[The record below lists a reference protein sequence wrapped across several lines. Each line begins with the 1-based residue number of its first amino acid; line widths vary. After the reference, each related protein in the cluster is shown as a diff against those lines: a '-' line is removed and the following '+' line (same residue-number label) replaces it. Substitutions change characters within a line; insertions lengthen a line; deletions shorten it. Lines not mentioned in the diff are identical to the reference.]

1 MSETLHLVDEQAAP
15 KPKKPITEAQRAAR
29 RANARKSTGPRTAAG
44 KFRSSL
50 NSLRHGA
57 YAKTFTLKTEDQ
69 ARFQSVIDDYIANF
83 NPQSYA
89 ELEFIEQMATASWRR
104 RRIATIINEKINQAI
119 DTVFAQ
125 VVQPSVQPAAKPVP
139 NYGPPFGPIE
149 FTITPAGSEPTPEP
163 EPKPEPAPAPETTES
178 SEPTSEAAQI
188 TPEALTELAYE
199 HIARTQPSL
208 FRLEAAERQA
218 AASFRAAFRGLQ
230 NYRAFLDEEK
240 QREDRRNEATAAA
253 LYQSADNL
261 F

>member
-1 MSETLHLVDEQAAP
+1 MSDNLNHNLNSVAEEALP
-15 KPKKPITEAQRAAR
+15 KAKQPITEAQRAAR

-83 NPQSYA
+83 APQSFA
-89 ELEFIEQMATASWRR
+89 ASWRR

-119 DTVFAQ
+119 NTVFAQ
-125 VVQPSVQPAAKPVP
+125 VVQPSVQPAPKPVP

-163 EPKPEPAPAPETTES
+163 EPRPEPETAPEPETTTTS
-178 SEPTSEAAQI
+178 DPTSEPISEAAQI

>member
-1 MSETLHLVDEQAAP
+1 MSDNLHIVDEQTA
-15 KPKKPITEAQRAAR
+15 KPKKTITEAQRAAR

-125 VVQPSVQPAAKPVP
+125 VVQPSVQPAPKPVP

-149 FTITPAGSEPTPEP
+149 FTITPAGNDSTPEP
-163 EPKPEPAPAPETTES
+163 EATPEPTPAPETTTS
-178 SEPTSEAAQI
+178 SEPADVAPQI

-199 HIARTQPSL
+199 HISQTQPS
-208 FRLEAAERQA
+208 FHRLEAAERQA

-230 NYRAFLDEEK
+230 NYRAFLDEEQ
-240 QREDRRNEATAAA
+240 QREKRRNEATEAFLFQGAHAA
-253 LYQSADNL
+253 
-261 F
+261 